1 MLTTSANNKASQKK
15 TCMRILMPMATL
27 PLRQCRERGMD
38 AGRWAPRETGR
49 PPTRAAAPWALERKG
64 QGRRQDAHCPENERA
79 GPYRRHTGTASSDAA
94 GAPAPTAAPRAR
106 RMRGPGVPH
115 GTWHALTWA
124 NRARSARPLPHRPA
138 WQRIKTAMPPHIR
151 HATQAV
157 LLPNPQ
163 QPPRV
168 GEWHILPRCQCGH
181 GVLTLS
187 PRAI

>member
-1 MLTTSANNKASQKK
+1 
-15 TCMRILMPMATL
+15 
-27 PLRQCRERGMD
+27 MD

-106 RMRGPGVPH
+106 RMRGRGVPH

-124 NRARSARPLPHRPA
+124 NRARPAR
-138 WQRIKTAMPPHIR
+138 
-151 HATQAV
+151 QARV
-157 LLPNPQ
+157 TEDKDRDAAAY
-163 QPPRV
+163 PPRNASSTTKPATASPSGRV
-168 GEWHILPRCQCGH
+168 AYPAALSVWPRCAHLVPPGH
-181 GVLTLS
+181 LANPSVTVTMQGLFQS
-187 PRAI
+187 PPSSLGIRT